1 MKHVTDLLDTTAR
14 VLDGLQRSW
23 AVVGGIAVSAR
34 VEPRFTRDVDIAI
47 SVSGDSDAE
56 QLIRAFGARG
66 FGAFALVEQEA
77 TGRIATVRLTVPGA
91 TEDDLVLDLLFASS
105 GIEPELVAAATRLEI
120 TPGLRVPVPTIG
132 HLIAL
137 KVLSRDDDQRPRDLD
152 DLRNLL
158 RAADAAELTRAEDA
172 LGLIRARG
180 YHRGKDLAAELQ
192 SLRQRFLGH

>member
-1 MKHVTDLLDTTAR
+1 MKHLTELLDIVAR
-14 VLDGLQRSW
+14 ILDGLQRSW

-105 GIEPELVAAATRLEI
+105 GIGA
-120 TPGLRVPVPTIG
+120 
-132 HLIAL
+132 
-137 KVLSRDDDQRPRDLD
+137 
-152 DLRNLL
+152 
-158 RAADAAELTRAEDA
+158 
-172 LGLIRARG
+172 
-180 YHRGKDLAAELQ
+180 
-192 SLRQRFLGH
+192 